1 MFPIV
6 KQEFTS
12 SFKSI
17 KAILLILFLTIT
29 SVFTASYLTRH
40 PELLAGVNQPSAYT
54 SSIKFFILFFGFLFV
69 AALSHDIIN
78 REIETRTIR
87 LLVTKTSRL
96 RIVLEKFLGSLLFW
110 CATLTINFLIVSL
123 YAQQWFWM
131 DYLTVLIVILYI
143 TSFNIFLSTMIAK
156 PGLTM
161 FLGIFLGV
169 VVPIIGLWSAFSEK
183 WYLVPFQYILPYHA
197 VIMSGTLLLLP
208 VLWSGLFLTV
218 SYLTLKRKD
227 L

>member
-1 MFPIV
+1 MFPIL

-17 KAILLILFLTIT
+17 KAILLILFLTIS

-40 PELLAGVNQPSAYT
+40 PELLAGVNQSSVYT

-69 AALSHDIIN
+69 SALSHDIIN

-87 LLVTKTSRL
+87 LLVTKTSRF
-96 RIVLEKFLGSLLFW
+96 RIIAEKFLGSLFFW
-110 CATLTINFLIVSL
+110 CATLSINFLIVSL
-123 YAQQWFWM
+123 YAKQLFWM
-131 DYLTVLIVILYI
+131 DYVTILIVIIYI
-143 TSFNIFLSTMIAK
+143 TSFNIFLSTMITK

-161 FLGIFLGV
+161 FLGIFFGII
-169 VVPIIGLWSAFSEK
+169 VPIIGLWSAFSEK
-183 WYLVPFQYILPYHA
+183 WYMVPFQYILPYHA
-197 VIMSGTLLLLP
+197 VIVSGIQLLIP
-208 VLWSGLFLTV
+208 VLWSGLFLAIA
-218 SYLTLKRKD
+218 YLKLKRKD